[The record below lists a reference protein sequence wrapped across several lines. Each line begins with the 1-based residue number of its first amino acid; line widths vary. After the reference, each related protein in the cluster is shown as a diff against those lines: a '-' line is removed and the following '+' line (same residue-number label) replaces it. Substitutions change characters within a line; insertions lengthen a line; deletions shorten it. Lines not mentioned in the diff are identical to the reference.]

1 VKTLLVDARGLAVS
15 TQDRDALD
23 RYEAALEQ
31 FHSGRG
37 DALAAIESVLVGAPD
52 FVAAQC
58 LRAAAWVSGGE
69 RPCGRALREAIGTI
83 DRAVDRANER
93 ERRHL
98 TAARAWLS
106 GDATLALARYGA
118 IVNDFPLDSVAL
130 QLAHTLDFRL
140 GRRESL
146 RDRVL
151 FVLPHWDA
159 SLPGYGTLLGLLAF
173 GYEENG
179 DYARAHA
186 TALDAL
192 AVDPRNASA
201 MHAVAH
207 VLEMRGQ
214 AHEGI
219 AWMESTRGVWE
230 ENASYAVHM
239 AWHLALFHVD
249 LDEAGAALAVYDRLI
264 GPGASRSTKA
274 LVDASA
280 LLWRLALRG
289 HRESARWRALARA
302 WQNKRLRGERAFNLV
317 HAVITLA
324 SAGEL
329 GPARRAATLL
339 AEDAA
344 TRRSNTAEDLALA
357 VPLSHGLLAFV
368 DEDYVHALG
377 TLKAVR
383 TSAQRCG
390 GSVAQCDLI
399 HLTLVEAA
407 LRAELAHLARA
418 LAVERAAS
426 RPDSSLSR
434 WLLERAEAIDP
445 APLLFGIAVT
455 IRS

>member
-1 VKTLLVDARGLAVS
+1 VNTLLLDARGLAVS
-15 TQDRDALD
+15 TQDRTALD

-37 DALAAIESVLVGAPD
+37 DPLAAIEAVLAGAPE
-52 FVAAQC
+52 FVAAHC

-69 RPCGRALREAIGTI
+69 RPHGRALREAVSTI
-83 DRAVDRANER
+83 DRIIDRANER
-93 ERRHL
+93 ERHHL
-98 TAARAWLS
+98 AAARAWLS

-146 RDRVL
+146 RDRLL
-151 FVLPHWDA
+151 FVLPHWNA
-159 SLPGYGTLLGLLAF
+159 SLPAYGTMLGLLAF
-173 GYEENG
+173 GYEENS

-214 AHEGI
+214 AREGI
-219 AWMESTRGVWE
+219 GWMESTRGVWE
-230 ENASYAVHM
+230 ENSSYAVHM
-239 AWHLALFHVD
+239 AWHLALFHLD
-249 LDEAGAALAVYDRLI
+249 LDHSGDALAVYDHLI
-264 GPGASRSTKA
+264 GPRASRNTKS

-289 HRESARWRALARA
+289 HRDSARWHALARA
-302 WQNKRLRGERAFNLV
+302 WQKKRLRGQRAFDLI
-317 HAVITLA
+317 HAVMALA

-329 GPARRAATLL
+329 GYARRAATLL

-344 TRRSNTAEDLALA
+344 TRHSNTAEDLALA
-357 VPLSHGLLAFV
+357 VPLSRGLLAFV
-368 DEDYVHALG
+368 EGDYVHALG

-383 TSAQRCG
+383 TSSERCG
-390 GSVAQCDLI
+390 GSLAQCDLI

-407 LRAELAHLARA
+407 QRAEKANLARA
-418 LAVERAAS
+418 VTWLVEEE
-426 RPDSSLSR
+426 LT
-434 WLLERAEAIDP
+434 
-445 APLLFGIAVT
+445 GT
-455 IRS
+455 